1 MDTKSIFIAE
11 DAVALLRQQLRSQG
25 KVYLKSIKI
34 ALPAGSNAD
43 EVSEYIN
50 NNHPELKA
58 HSKPEESGLP
68 IIAIGFR

>member
-1 MDTKSIFIAE
+1 MNTNISIAE

-50 NNHPELKA
+50 NNYPELKA
-58 HSKPEESGLP
+58 HSKQEESGLP

>member
-1 MDTKSIFIAE
+1 MKKIAE
-11 DAVALLRQQLRSQG
+11 EAVTLLRKQTRKEGEVS
-25 KVYLKSIKI
+25 LKSIKL

-50 NNHPELKA
+50 NNYPELKA